1 MLSTLNPFLH
11 FFLKISFSVNIE
23 NVLYNFSNSYYI
35 FCCKCS
41 IFGLFM
47 IVFKIALTPVQDFA
61 DLSGEIIFESMK
73 RFITKPN
80 LKMFAFDIAPEII
93 REKTTI

>member
-1 MLSTLNPFLH
+1 
-11 FFLKISFSVNIE
+11 
-23 NVLYNFSNSYYI
+23 
-35 FCCKCS
+35 
-41 IFGLFM
+41 M

-93 REKTTI
+93 REKTTIWLAIVISLSEESLNGELWIGCKPLGELRNEFENIGSAEPSKFCD

>member
-1 MLSTLNPFLH
+1 
-11 FFLKISFSVNIE
+11 
-23 NVLYNFSNSYYI
+23 
-35 FCCKCS
+35 
-41 IFGLFM
+41 M

-61 DLSGEIIFESMK
+61 DLSGEIIFEGMK